1 LRGRENIFPA
11 SQSHHT
17 YAAKRL
23 RFESKE
29 RKIVTAGV
37 TNFVALTRCDCAR
50 ECGGWRKSL
59 RQNARVGDKRRNKA
73 L

>member
-11 SQSHHT
+11 SQSRHS

-23 RFESKE
+23 RSESKE
-29 RKIVTAGV
+29 RKFVTVRV
-37 TNFVALTRCDCAR
+37 TNFVALTRSDCAR

-59 RQNARVGDKRRNKA
+59 RQNARAGDKRRKKA